1 LSVFFLIDPKLNRI
15 KSKQGPSDHS
25 NFPKNNM
32 FKQSHD
38 RRWLGWIVP
47 AALLALLAWIVR
59 FFLRIGLA
67 GSHSA
72 PQAAPDLQTLLK
84 ENQLLSAQVQTL
96 QAQLAQAQAKPRVLN
111 DLFLRWKSRPIPF
124 LLFLTGGI
132 LVFIPP
138 LLVMLDR
145 WFGNTQLVNGMRA
158 DWCRVDFLCRSAY
171 PSYFAFIIPCALALM
186 VLVMAAARSAPGL
199 LEFKSPE
206 GSASLPPP
214 VAPEQYRLAARLEL
228 ISAAG
233 ATLSIASG
241 LIFRRLPGLDLALA
255 MFLYLISRCLMEAPW
270 RTSLKVVR
278 SAWKHWLAP
287 LLAVLALVIFFYGF
301 SSTAEKPW
309 VLALPLAAALVYLFR
324 CRRQFSPV
332 VWVALC
338 ALVLFTL
345 NINSWKFAAIGDE
358 YDFYDVARE
367 IATRQSITQIGA
379 NLFYGQAVF
388 GSHPYL
394 SSLIQAVSIKFFG
407 TGHFGWDFSNPFL
420 SAVSI
425 IFFFLFF
432 KRFISYRAA
441 LLAACFLGGS
451 HYLMNFSKIGYNN
464 LQALLVM
471 SLVLAA
477 AGYAVQSR
485 RPLAFT
491 LLGIAMAGCFYVYP
505 GALYVLVLPVLLLVL
520 YIPPVNRPAF
530 RLWVLMLMPLMV
542 LGIPLLFQPEY
553 WTSKVMGTLANEGRY
568 ARVESL
574 AYQIGSNLVYMF
586 FSFLYTPQESHFVV
600 SSYVD
605 PLTALFV
612 LPGLALLLRQVRRSR
627 FALFCILGYFAFLIL
642 VGASHDREFPPNT
655 RAFLMLPFF
664 ALFAALG
671 LDWVI
676 TRLQVEFL
684 SLVWAR
690 RVLAVMLVLM
700 VSANLYQAYPVMWKR
715 TSGTPSLETLFLRML
730 QLDQPENQVSSKT
743 YIFLTDENWNID
755 GLRLWPDLYNLPPSQ
770 AQLVHYEVKDGVI
783 PEQAAARMKEEDALV
798 VIQPWMDPDQSAR
811 LEAALVDMGK
821 SGCPVRDTPRTDV
834 RFTFWHAPKWD
845 PLCESVTNW

>member
-1 LSVFFLIDPKLNRI
+1 
-15 KSKQGPSDHS
+15 
-25 NFPKNNM
+25 M

-38 RRWLGWIVP
+38 RRLLGWIAP
-47 AALLALLAWIVR
+47 AALLALLAWMLR

-67 GSHSA
+67 GSHSV

-84 ENQLLSAQVQTL
+84 ENLVLNLQVQSL
-96 QAQLAQAQAKPRVLN
+96 QAELARVQAKPNILK
-111 DLFLRWKSRPIPF
+111 DLFVRWKSRPVPC
-124 LLFLTGGI
+124 LLFLTGSV

-145 WFGNTQLVNGMRA
+145 WFDDTQLVNVVRD
-158 DWCRVDFLCRSAY
+158 DWCRVDVLCRTAY
-171 PSYFAFIIPCALALM
+171 PSYFAFIIPCAVALM
-186 VLVMAAARSAPGL
+186 VLVVVAARSAPGL
-199 LEFKSPE
+199 LEFKSPAVSE
-206 GSASLPPP
+206 TWTPAIS
-214 VAPEQYRLAARLEL
+214 PEQYRLASRLEL
-228 ISAAG
+228 ISAVG
-233 ATLSIASG
+233 ATLSIASA

-255 MFLYLISRCLMEAPW
+255 MLLYLVSRCLMEASW
-270 RTSLKVVR
+270 RTPLKVMQ
-278 SAWKHWLAP
+278 SGWKHWLA
-287 LLAVLALVIFFYGF
+287 LALAVLALVIFLYGF
-301 SSTAEKPW
+301 SSTGEKPW

-324 CRRQFSPV
+324 YRQRFSPV

-367 IATRQSITQIGA
+367 IAARQSIAQVGA
-379 NLFYGQAVF
+379 NLFYGHAVF

-394 SSLIQAVSIKFFG
+394 SSLIQAASIKFFG

-425 IFFFLFF
+425 LFFFLFF

-491 LLGIAMAGCFYVYP
+491 LLGIAMASCFYVYP
-505 GALYVLVLPVLLLVL
+505 GALYVLVLPVLLLAL
-520 YIPPVNRPAF
+520 YIPPVNRSAV
-530 RLWVLMLMPLMV
+530 RLWVLMLMPLVV

-553 WTSKVMGTLANEGRY
+553 WTSKVMGTLANEDRY
-568 ARVESL
+568 AKVQSL
-574 AYQIGSNLVYMF
+574 AYQIGSNLVYIF

-605 PLTALFV
+605 PVTALFV
-612 LPGLALLLRQVRRSR
+612 LPGLALLLRQVCRNR
-627 FALFCILGYFAFLIL
+627 FALFCILGDLAFLIL

-655 RAFLMLPFF
+655 RSFLMLPFF

-676 TRLQVEFL
+676 TRLQAEFL
-684 SLVWAR
+684 TPAWAKR
-690 RVLAVMLVLM
+690 ICVGMMVLM
-700 VSANLYQAYPVMWKR
+700 VAANLYQAYPVMWKR
-715 TSGTPSLETLFLRML
+715 TRGTPSLETLFLRLL
-730 QLDQPENQVSSKT
+730 QLDQQENQVSTKT
-743 YIFLTDENWNID
+743 YVFLTDENWNID
-755 GLRLWPDLYNLPPSQ
+755 GLRLWPDLYNLPPAQ
-770 AQLVHYEVKDGVI
+770 AQLVHYEVKDGLL
-783 PEQAAARMKEEDALV
+783 PEQAAARMKEEDTLV
-798 VIQPWMDPDQSAR
+798 VIQPWMDPGQSAR

-821 SGCPVRDTPRTDV
+821 SGCAVRDTSKTDV
-834 RFTFWHAPKWD
+834 RFTFWHASKWD
-845 PLCESVTNW
+845 PLCESVTKW